1 MLKELSQSIHIN
13 LHKIASHNFE
23 SVSPLVCTDIGS
35 WIWRDILK
43 YGTFKST
50 SFSVENNNLEVQ
62 INREHYEKYMRKYSI
77 PVVEEAGEGT
87 LTARLLDVLLA
98 VFCLCLKICNFNA
111 GGCLNFQAH
120 LHLLHTEALQAGL
133 ALPDAGHR
141 LNTSS

>member
-1 MLKELSQSIHIN
+1 
-13 LHKIASHNFE
+13 
-23 SVSPLVCTDIGS
+23 
-35 WIWRDILK
+35 
-43 YGTFKST
+43 
-50 SFSVENNNLEVQ
+50 
-62 INREHYEKYMRKYSI
+62 MRKCSI
-77 PVVEEAGEGT
+77 PVVEEAGEGC

-98 VFCLCLKICNFNA
+98 MFCLCLNCNFNA